1 VREEFKNILAIDG
14 VPGYLDLYTGSSS
27 SSQASEASSQASE
40 ANSQAARGISKAH
53 GSAISQANGGT
64 SRGGMRSQPRSGSGK
79 QLVSAGS
86 EPLWSGKPEGERNK
100 QPGGAE
106 SMSVCSENTAADLK
120 KQSDGAG
127 RKQGGSKK
135 GRNGN
140 EKRWGSSKKTFS
152 LSEKQSDGAERK
164 QGSSKKGWNGNKK
177 RSGRSA
183 KRTSG
188 GEGHTVQE

>member
-1 VREEFKNILAIDG
+1 MEAGKLPPVREEFKNILAIDG

-27 SSQASEASSQASE
+27 SSQASEA
-40 ANSQAARGISKAH
+40 NSQAARDIGKAH

-64 SRGGMRSQPRSGSGK
+64 SRGGMQSQPWSGSGK

-86 EPLWSGKPEGERNK
+86 EPLWSGKPEGECNK
-100 QPGGAE
+100 QSGVAE
-106 SMSVCSENTAADLK
+106 SMPVCCENTVADLE
-120 KQSDGAG
+120 KQPDGAG

-152 LSEKQSDGAERK
+152 LSEKQSDGTERK
-164 QGSSKKGWNGNKK
+164 QGWSKKGWNG
-177 RSGRSA
+177 G
-183 KRTSG
+183 T
-188 GEGHTVQE
+188 